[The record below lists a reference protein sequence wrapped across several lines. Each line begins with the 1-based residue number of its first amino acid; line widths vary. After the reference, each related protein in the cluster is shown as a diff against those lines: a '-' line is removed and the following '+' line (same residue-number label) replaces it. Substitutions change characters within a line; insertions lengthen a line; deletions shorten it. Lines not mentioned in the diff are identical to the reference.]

1 MITRCRIRIAQ
12 KDFDVLM
19 AHLFPDD
26 HDEHGGVLLA
36 GVSETEGQTSLHVRE
51 VHLAEEGTDYVPGKI
66 GYRALAP
73 RFIHRLITRAR
84 DERLAYLAVHNHGS
98 DQEVGFSSID
108 LASHKRGYPALLQIA
123 HGMPVG
129 ALVFGHRS
137 VQADVWLSNENR
149 LEIEHLAVI
158 GNRIQRLTSTRRRE
172 LGELPDTYDRQIRM
186 FGKRGQA
193 ELAGCRVG
201 IIGLGGI
208 GSMVAEYLSRLGVG
222 EFFLVDGDYV
232 EESNLSRIVGASPWD
247 ALHHE
252 SKVGVA
258 QRLILQANQHAKIH
272 LIADDVAKE
281 SVAKTLRLCDYLF
294 LAADSMRA
302 RLVFNALIHQYLIP
316 GVQLGSKV
324 RADSEGSLVEV
335 MSANRPVRPGRGCL
349 WCNQLI
355 DPEQLAK
362 EAKTDEERKA
372 QAYGVEEPNP
382 SVISLNAIS
391 SAHAV
396 NDFLL
401 NYLNLRPEREEL
413 YYEHF
418 HCLKGKQSLVVPRF
432 DPDCPECSPA
442 GMRYGRGD
450 SVSLPCIE
458 G

>member
-1 MITRCRIRIAQ
+1 MTTKCRIRIA
-12 KDFDVLM
+12 KTDFDVLM
-19 AHLFPDD
+19 AHLFPGDC
-26 HDEHGGVLLA
+26 DEHGAVLLA

-51 VHLAEEGTDYVPGKI
+51 VHLAEEGTDYIPGKI

-98 DQEVGFSSID
+98 DHEVGFSSID
-108 LASHKRGYPALLQIA
+108 VDSHERGYPALLQIVR
-123 HGMPVG
+123 GMPVG
-129 ALVFGHRS
+129 ALVFGQRS
-137 VQADVWLSNENR
+137 VQADVWLSNEKR
-149 LEIEHLAVI
+149 LQIEHLTVI
-158 GNRIQRLTSTRRRE
+158 GNRIQHLTSARRRE

-193 ELAGCRVG
+193 ELARCRVG
-201 IIGLGGI
+201 IIGLGGV

-222 EFFLVDGDYV
+222 EFFLVDGDCV

-247 ALHHE
+247 ALHRE
-252 SKVGVA
+252 SKVAVA
-258 QRLILQANQHAKIH
+258 QRVILQANEHAKIH

-281 SVAKTLRLCDYLF
+281 SVAKALRLCDYLF

-324 RADSEGSLVEV
+324 RANSEGSLIEV

-355 DPEQLAK
+355 DPDQLAK
-362 EAKTDEERKA
+362 EAKTDEERRA

-382 SVISLNAIS
+382 SVITLNGIS

-401 NYLNLRPEREEL
+401 DYLGLRQEREEL

-418 HCLKGKQSLVVPRF
+418 HCLKGKQSLVAPRF
-432 DPDCPECSPA
+432 DADCPECSPS
-442 GMRYGRGD
+442 GLRYGRGD